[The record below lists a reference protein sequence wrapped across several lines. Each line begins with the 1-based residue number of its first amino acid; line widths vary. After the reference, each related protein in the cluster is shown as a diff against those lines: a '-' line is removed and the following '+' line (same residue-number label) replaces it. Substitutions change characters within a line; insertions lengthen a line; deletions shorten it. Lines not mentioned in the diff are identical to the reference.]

1 MPASIEDA
9 IERVEI
15 FVLRHRLSPR
25 TGPSIAYSTEH
36 AYGIVKISDHEGRS
50 GWGETYLIP
59 GVAAILEQIAGQLI
73 GRPATS
79 LRELLAETRWAAEHP
94 YSASAIAIGLEDL
107 WAKQLG
113 VSMAAALGGAVR
125 KDVRAYAAS
134 GGYIE
139 GKDPAD
145 TWPREAER
153 IVGAGYTALKLRIG
167 RYPIAHEARLLEALR
182 AQLPPDFTLMADG
195 NAAYTTPEAVAMG
208 RVLTDLGFLWFE
220 EPMRQRE
227 GYVAYERLGPKLD
240 IALAG
245 GEITL
250 SRETART
257 LLEKGVLDIIQ
268 PEPVICGGILETLFI
283 SELARTYGVTALP
296 HTSNSAI
303 GIAAALQV
311 LAILPDP
318 TRSPATPE
326 LFLERG
332 VDENPHR
339 EALMTTPFSMVDGRV
354 HVPDGPGLGIEIDET
369 YLRQQASEIRVVE
382 AT

>member
-1 MPASIEDA
+1 MPTSSGHV

-25 TGPSIAYSTEH
+25 TGPSIAYSSEH
-36 AYGIVKISDHEGRS
+36 AYGIVKISDAEGRA

-59 GVAAILEQIAGQLI
+59 GVAAILAEVAGGLI

-79 LRELLAETRWAAEHP
+79 LRELVAETRWGAEHP
-94 YSASAIAIGLEDL
+94 YSASALAIALEDL
-107 WAKQLG
+107 WARQLG
-113 VSMAAALGGAVR
+113 VSVARALGGAVR
-125 KDVRAYAAS
+125 NDVRAYAAS

-139 GKDPAD
+139 DRDPAE

-153 IVGAGYTALKLRIG
+153 IAALGYTAMKLRIG
-167 RYPIAHEARLLEALR
+167 RYPIAHEAPLLEALR
-182 AQLPPDFTLMADG
+182 AQLPADFTLMADG
-195 NAAYTTPEAVAMG
+195 NAGYTVPDAMAMG
-208 RVLTDLGFLWFE
+208 RVLKDLGFLWFE

-227 GYVAYERLGPKLD
+227 GYVGYERLGPKLE
-240 IALAG
+240 IAFAG

-257 LLEKGVLDIIQ
+257 LLEKQVLDIIQ
-268 PEPVICGGILETLFI
+268 PEPVICGGIVETLFI

-311 LAILPDP
+311 IAVLPDP

-339 EALMTTPFSMVDGRV
+339 EALMREPLEMVDGRV
-354 HVPDGPGLGIEIDET
+354 RVPDGPGLGIDIDED
-369 YLRQQASEIRVVE
+369 YLRHHASEVRVV
-382 AT
+382 ATR